1 MADLF
6 LEKSQH
12 VECSDPEAFRRDMAS
27 IVNRARETTL
37 KLSKV
42 CSSQSVLGCGDFWGT
57 GRGCSC
63 GGKGCPSCGGK
74 GCPSCG
80 LMGCQLCEG
89 GGAYY
94 VCV

>member
-74 GCPSCG
+74 GM
-80 LMGCQLCEG
+80 LMWGEG
-89 GGAYY
+89 VPIMWTDG
-94 VCV
+94 VPIM